1 LTGWLRQVA
10 RPADAGP
17 PAWLAELIRPNQ
29 EPVPWGAMIRAA
41 LALCAPLAL
50 GLTTGNAQR
59 GVLAALGGLLVV
71 VVDRGGPYPARVRR
85 IVAVAVLGGGAGL
98 VTGGL
103 AQGRGWITV
112 AVLVTVAGVS
122 ALLSVAGSTASAVGL
137 QLLVYVTLG
146 TGPLGMVRPWW
157 EPPGLLLAGAAWA
170 MLLLL
175 PGWLL
180 APLAPEQRSTAG
192 AYRAIAAMLRAIGTG
207 HSSEDRRRVVSALN
221 AAWDDLLARR
231 AGSEGRDPQQLR
243 LAALLGQ
250 THSLVEAAT
259 TLAVEGNRPPHAVP
273 DTIDMIADAIQYSTP
288 VPELPAYPAETPGAR
303 ALQDA
308 LRGVLNVLSGRR
320 PPARPRPP
328 PRALP
333 RDRLDDLIGEIIGGR
348 LAGLFAI
355 RLMISVGV
363 AAVISEALSVER
375 SYWVVLT
382 VALVLR
388 PDFGSVFARAVQRG
402 AGTVVGAVAG
412 AAILAVVP
420 YGPFLLIPCAVLAP
434 LLPYGRSRNF
444 GLFTIFLTPLVVV
457 LIDLLAHTGWTL
469 AVNRLFD
476 TLLGCGIALLI
487 GYAPWPMSWH
497 AHLPGQFA
505 AAVDSVGLY
514 AQRALLGSS
523 PGRSRLR
530 RQTHR
535 ALLDLRTEFQRTM
548 AEPRS
553 VSRRAAVWWPALV
566 GLENVM
572 DTVTA
577 MAVRADLGEGRP
589 SPDGVQQLAGALTEL
604 ARAVRAGE
612 RPTAL
617 PLPDEELLRPVSDA
631 IREVQRAMGS
641 QAASGPDR
649 AA

>member
-1 LTGWLRQVA
+1 
-10 RPADAGP
+10 
-17 PAWLAELIRPNQ
+17 
-29 EPVPWGAMIRAA
+29 
-41 LALCAPLAL
+41 
-50 GLTTGNAQR
+50 
-59 GVLAALGGLLVV
+59 
-71 VVDRGGPYPARVRR
+71 
-85 IVAVAVLGGGAGL
+85 
-98 VTGGL
+98 
-103 AQGRGWITV
+103 
-112 AVLVTVAGVS
+112 
-122 ALLSVAGSTASAVGL
+122 
-137 QLLVYVTLG
+137 
-146 TGPLGMVRPWW
+146 
-157 EPPGLLLAGAAWA
+157 
-170 MLLLL
+170 
-175 PGWLL
+175 
-180 APLAPEQRSTAG
+180 
-192 AYRAIAAMLRAIGTG
+192 
-207 HSSEDRRRVVSALN
+207 
-221 AAWDDLLARR
+221 
-231 AGSEGRDPQQLR
+231 
-243 LAALLGQ
+243 LGQ
-250 THSLVEAAT
+250 THSVVEAAT
-259 TLAVEGNRPPHAVP
+259 TLAIEGNRPPQAVT

-288 VPELPAYPAETPGAR
+288 VPELPACPAETPGAR
-303 ALQDA
+303 ALQDV
-308 LRGVLNVLSGRR
+308 LRGVLDVLSGRR
-320 PPARPRPP
+320 PPARTRRS
-328 PRALP
+328 PRARP

-355 RLMISVGV
+355 RLMVSVGV

-420 YGPFLLIPCAVLAP
+420 YGPLLLIPCAVLAL

-444 GLFTIFLTPLVVV
+444 GLFSIFLTPLVVV

-469 AVNRLFD
+469 AINRLID

-497 AHLPGQFA
+497 AHLPGQVA
-505 AAVDSVGLY
+505 AAVDSVGVY

-535 ALLDLRTEFQRTM
+535 ALSDLGTEFQRTM

-589 SPDGVQQLAGALTEL
+589 SPDGVRQLGAALTEL

-612 RPTAL
+612 RPAAL

-631 IREVQRAMGS
+631 IREVQRGLGS

>member
-1 LTGWLRQVA
+1 MTGWLRRVA
-10 RPADAGP
+10 RPPDASP
-17 PAWLAELIRPNQ
+17 PAWLAELIRPDQ
-29 EPVPWGAMIRAA
+29 ERVPWGAMIRAA
-41 LALCAPLAL
+41 LALCGPLAL
-50 GLTTGNAQR
+50 GLTIGTAER

-85 IVAVAVLGGGAGL
+85 IVAVAVLGGEAGL
-98 VTGGL
+98 VIGSL
-103 AQGRGWITV
+103 AHGRGWITV
-112 AVLVTVAGVS
+112 AVLVMVAGVS
-122 ALLSVAGSTASAVGL
+122 ALLSVAGSNASAVGL

-146 TGPLGMVRPWW
+146 TGPLGTVRPWW
-157 EPPGLLLAGAAWA
+157 EPPGLLLAGAAWGV
-170 MLLLL
+170 LLLV
-175 PGWLL
+175 PGWWL
-180 APLAPEQRSTAG
+180 APMAPEQRSTAG

-207 HSSEDRRRVVSALN
+207 HFSEDRQRVVGALN

-231 AGSEGRDPQQLR
+231 ARSEGRDARQLR
-243 LAALLGQ
+243 LAALLSQ

-259 TLAVEGNRPPHAVP
+259 TLAIEGNRPPSAVT

-288 VPELPAYPAETPGAR
+288 GPSFRPTPRGLRAHGRSGTSTAGCWMSCPAA
-303 ALQDA
+303 
-308 LRGVLNVLSGRR
+308 GRR
-320 PPARPRPP
+320 PAPGGRPAR
-328 PRALP
+328 P
-333 RDRLDDLIGEIIGGR
+333 RDRLDDVIGEIISGR

-355 RLMISVGV
+355 RLMVCVGV

-412 AAILAVVP
+412 AAILAAVP
-420 YGPFLLIPCAVLAP
+420 YGPLLLLPCAVLAA
-434 LLPYGRSRNF
+434 LLPYGRSRNY
-444 GLFTIFLTPLVVV
+444 GLFSIFLTPLVVV
-457 LIDLLAHTGWTL
+457 LIDLLARTGWTL
-469 AVNRLFD
+469 ATSRLID
-476 TLLGCGIALLI
+476 TLLGCGIALII

-505 AAVDSVGLY
+505 AALDSVGLY
-514 AQRALLGSS
+514 AQRALLRSS

-530 RQTHR
+530 RQTYR
-535 ALLDLRTEFQRTM
+535 ALSDLGTEFQRTM

-566 GLENVM
+566 GLEDVM

-577 MAVRADLGEGRP
+577 TAVRTDHGEGRP
-589 SPDGVQQLAGALTEL
+589 SPDGVQQLGAALTEL

-612 RPTAL
+612 RPAAR

-631 IREVQRAMGS
+631 IREVQRGLAG

-649 AA
+649 ET